1 MFRIAKP
8 VFAAVLIAAG
18 GMPAFA
24 ADYVEPPVVE
34 APPVHQPVE
43 YGGWYIRGDLDYHWA
58 STSAAPTTSP
68 TASTCCGEAVPG
80 SGSFDSDSLKGG
92 FSLGAGVGYQI
103 NNYFRTDLTADYLF
117 NSDFDGSTTGFCAG
131 VVCSSTDHSSYSAW
145 LLLANAYADIG
156 TWYGFTP
163 YVGAGIGGAHVKW
176 DDLNNTIDGV
186 TTVHDG
192 AENWRFA
199 WALMAGTSYCLTNK
213 LKLDVGYRYSHIN
226 GGRMFE
232 LAPVSDPPAP
242 ASTTASTCTRRAP
255 ACATSS
261 TAAPD
266 ALRADALRARAGGL
280 QISRTLGDQILQ
292 PPGPSPGG
300 FRLSAGSVRSAKKS
314 GNQPLSLTAI

>member
-1 MFRIAKP
+1 MLRIAKP
-8 VFAAVLIAAG
+8 VFAAVLFAAG

-34 APPVHQPVE
+34 VPPPVA

-58 STSAAPTTSP
+58 SFRGADYITYGV
-68 TASTCCGEAVPG
+68 TCCGEAVPG
-80 SGSFDSDSLKGG
+80 IGSFDTGSLKGG

-117 NSDFDGSTTGFCAG
+117 DSDFDGSTVGFCAG
-131 VVCSSTDHSSYSAW
+131 VVCASSDHSSYSGW

-163 YVGAGIGGAHVKW
+163 YVGAGIGGAHVRW

-186 TTVHDG
+186 STVHDG

-199 WALMAGTSYCLTNK
+199 WALMAGTSYCLTNE
-213 LKLDVGYRYSHIN
+213 LKLDVGYRYSRIS

-232 LAPVSDPPAP
+232 LGSFAGSAGPGFDDGFDVHE
-242 ASTTASTCTRRAP
+242 
-255 ACATSS
+255 
-261 TAAPD
+261 
-266 ALRADALRARAGGL
+266 ARAGL
-280 QISRTLGDQILQ
+280 RYQFD
-292 PPGPSPGG
+292 GG
-300 FRLSAGSVRSAKKS
+300 S
-314 GNQPLSLTAI
+314 GCVEPLPYEPEQVVYK

>member
-34 APPVHQPVE
+34 APPPIA
-43 YGGWYIRGDLDYHWA
+43 YGGWYIRGDLDYHWSSFRGA
-58 STSAAPTTSP
+58 DYITYGVD
-68 TASTCCGEAVPG
+68 CCGDPVPG
-80 SGSFDSDSLKGG
+80 SGSFDTGSLKGG
-92 FSLGAGVGYQI
+92 FSLGAGVGYQV

-117 NSDFDGSTTGFCAG
+117 DSDFDGGTVGLCAG
-131 VVCSSTDHSSYSAW
+131 VVCTSSDHSSYGGW

-163 YVGAGIGGAHVKW
+163 YVGAGIGGAHVRW

-199 WALMAGTSYCLTNK
+199 WALMAGTSYCLTNE
-213 LKLDVGYRYSHIN
+213 LKLDLGYRYSRIS

-232 LAPVSDPPAP
+232 LGSFAGSAGPGFDDGFDVHE
-242 ASTTASTCTRRAP
+242 
-255 ACATSS
+255 
-261 TAAPD
+261 
-266 ALRADALRARAGGL
+266 ARAGL
-280 QISRTLGDQILQ
+280 RYQFD
-292 PPGPSPGG
+292 GG
-300 FRLSAGSVRSAKKS
+300 S
-314 GNQPLSLTAI
+314 GCVEPLPYEPEQVVYK